1 MTILLIDAG
10 NSSLKWALCRNG
22 SLDTGNP
29 VVYQRSSLVDQL
41 TEAWQFFAKEN
52 ISLSRIILSNVA
64 GQQVF
69 DALCQWRDKALV
81 VKEAGEVSIEVVVAQ
96 ASAYGV
102 INAYKQPEALG
113 VDRWAGL
120 VAARHH
126 VKGNACIVSCGTAL
140 TVDILTEDGLHVG
153 GIIAPGWEMMESS
166 LVTNTKGIT
175 STKGIIS
182 GDSEVPELLGQTT
195 QQAVQAGISAASV
208 GAVKYIVQRYQE
220 DMGIALTCVV
230 TGGAAPLILPKL
242 LSLEPASNF
251 HHEPVWVLKGLA
263 IISGNPVDEAF
274 PNSPGGLS

>member
-1 MTILLIDAG
+1 MTVLLIDAG

-22 SLDTGNP
+22 SLETGDP
-29 VVYQRSSLVDQL
+29 VVYRRSSLVGQL
-41 TEAWQFFAKEN
+41 TETWQFFAKEN

-81 VKEAGEVSIEVVVAQ
+81 VKEAGDVSIEVVVAQ
-96 ASAYGV
+96 TSAYGV

-113 VDRWAGL
+113 ADRWAGL
-120 VAARHH
+120 VAARHY
-126 VKGNACIVSCGTAL
+126 VKGNACIVSCGSAL
-140 TVDILTEDGLHVG
+140 TVDILTADGVHVG

-166 LVTNTKGIT
+166 LVANTKGIT
-175 STKGIIS
+175 S

-220 DMGIALTCVV
+220 KMGIVLTCVI
-230 TGGAAPLILPKL
+230 TGGAAPLLLPKL

-251 HHEPVWVLKGLA
+251 LHEPVWVLKGLA
-263 IISGNPVDEAF
+263 IISGNPVDEDL
-274 PNSPGGLS
+274 PSSPGGLS

>member
-22 SLDTGNP
+22 SLEMGDP
-29 VVYQRSSLVDQL
+29 VVYRWSSLVGQL

-52 ISLSRIILSNVA
+52 ISLTRIILSNVA

-69 DALCQWRDKALV
+69 DALSQWRDNASV

-96 ASAYGV
+96 TSAYGV

-113 VDRWAGL
+113 ADRWAAL
-120 VAARHH
+120 VAARHY

-140 TVDILTEDGLHVG
+140 TVDILTADGVHVG

-166 LVTNTKGIT
+166 LVANAKGIT
-175 STKGIIS
+175 S

-220 DMGIALTCVV
+220 NMGIALTCVV
-230 TGGAAPLILPKL
+230 TGGAAPLLLPKL
-242 LSLEPASNF
+242 LSLESAGIF
-251 HHEPVWVLKGLA
+251 YHEPVWVLKGLA
-263 IISGNPVDEAF
+263 IISGNPVDEDL

>member
-1 MTILLIDAG
+1 MTVLLIDAG

-22 SLDTGNP
+22 SLETGDP
-29 VVYQRSSLVDQL
+29 VVYRRSSLVGQL
-41 TEAWQFFAKEN
+41 TETWQFFAKEN

-69 DALCQWRDKALV
+69 DALCQWRDKAQV
-81 VKEAGEVSIEVVVAQ
+81 VKEAGDVSIEVVVAQ
-96 ASAYGV
+96 TSAYGV

-113 VDRWAGL
+113 ADRWAGL
-120 VAARHH
+120 VAARHY
-126 VKGNACIVSCGTAL
+126 VKGNACIVSCGSAL
-140 TVDILTEDGLHVG
+140 TVDILTADGVHVG

-166 LVTNTKGIT
+166 LVANTKGIT
-175 STKGIIS
+175 S

-220 DMGIALTCVV
+220 KMGIVLTCVI
-230 TGGAAPLILPKL
+230 TGGAAPLLLPKL

-251 HHEPVWVLKGLA
+251 LHEPVWVLKGLA
-263 IISGNPVDEAF
+263 IISGNPVDEDL
-274 PNSPGGLS
+274 PSSPGGLS